1 MTDLQVVT
9 LPALLMSAFM
19 LVGYALPP
27 AAASEPAQ
35 EAAAVRPDAQSQF
48 QAYTDWLVGA
58 HARAAM
64 QGEDSRLPSQF

>member
-27 AAASEPAQ
+27 AAASEPAP
-35 EAAAVRPDAQSQF
+35 EAQSQF